1 MLMQHT
7 MDGPPGFAAPG
18 PLRAQDLQALQAL
31 GRGYRLTH
39 LLHLPMYS
47 AYYLADDTDTAINWA
62 ASTMFVAWLLQ
73 PDNQPPTRAPF
84 LRFVRASLGD
94 RKGDSSSAFDKIM
107 GRRIEAFDE
116 PWREWLA
123 KTAGY

>member
-1 MLMQHT
+1 
-7 MDGPPGFAAPG
+7 
-18 PLRAQDLQALQAL
+18 
-31 GRGYRLTH
+31 
-39 LLHLPMYS
+39 
-47 AYYLADDTDTAINWA
+47 
-62 ASTMFVAWLLQ
+62 MFVAWLLQ